1 MKGKWIFMNE
11 TTRREYIR
19 KMVDKY
25 CQQGMDVKD
34 AWDRI
39 MDREE
44 AAYKK
49 LRKQATR

>member
-1 MKGKWIFMNE
+1 MKKFVFMNE
-11 TTRREYIR
+11 RTRREYIR